1 MLTARVYDVATE
13 SPLDH
18 MPRLSE
24 RLGRRVTL
32 KREDLQP
39 VHSFK
44 VRGAYNKL
52 AHLPPENLA
61 AGVICASAGNHAQGV
76 AMAAARL
83 GVRATI
89 VMPITTP
96 PIKVQAVQRLGGEAV
111 TIGEG
116 YDDAYAHAREL
127 EASSGATFV
136 HPFDDE
142 DVIAGQG
149 TIGLEVLRQH
159 PDPLEA
165 LFIPVGG
172 GGLAAGVASVV
183 RGLRPEVKLIGVE
196 PVDAASMQ
204 AAFEHGGP
212 VTLPEVGLFAD
223 GVSVKRVGDLT
234 YKLCR
239 DSLDE
244 IITVDTDAICAAIKD
259 IYENCRAIA
268 EPAGAL
274 ALAGLKAYAARG
286 VGENS
291 DHSPEDSSD
300 MKQPGGVRSDDAP
313 TAGALMAI
321 HSGANL
327 NFDMFRHVAERAE
340 LGEGLEALLAVG
352 MPERPGSY
360 RRFIQCLNGR
370 TITAFN
376 YRYADPQL
384 AQIFVGVSLRQGPR
398 EKRELIQ
405 RLTAD
410 GFSVTD
416 LSENETAKA
425 HVRYLTG
432 GRASSLKDELVFRF
446 HFPERPGALLRF
458 LESLHPDWNIT
469 LFHYRHHGADYG
481 RVLAGIEAPASER
494 GAVVEVL
501 DELGY
506 PYVDVTEDVAV
517 RLFLRE

>member
-1 MLTARVYDVATE
+1 MNEIVRRVLTARVYDVAIE
-13 SPLDH
+13 SPLDP

-32 KREDLQP
+32 KREDLQS

-44 VRGAYNKL
+44 LRGAYNKL
-52 AHLPPENLA
+52 AHLPKEKLA

-83 GVRATI
+83 GVRAII
-89 VMPITTP
+89 VMPVTTP
-96 PIKVQAVQRLGGEAV
+96 PIKVQAVERLGGEVVAV
-111 TIGEG
+111 GEG
-116 YDDAYAHAREL
+116 FDEAHAHARRL
-127 EASSGATFV
+127 EAETGSTFV

-165 LFIPVGG
+165 LFVPVGG
-172 GGLAAGVASVV
+172 GGLAAGIASVV
-183 RGLRPEVKLIGVE
+183 RALRPDVKLVGVE
-196 PVDAASMQ
+196 PSDAASMK
-204 AAFEHGGP
+204 AAFQNGGP

-223 GVSVKRVGDLT
+223 GVSVKRAGDLT
-234 YKLCR
+234 YRLCR

-259 IYENCRAIA
+259 VYENCRAIA

-274 ALAGLKAYAARG
+274 ALAGLKAYAAR
-286 VGENS
+286 ES
-291 DHSPEDSSD
+291 E
-300 MKQPGGVRSDDAP
+300 GGAQETAS
-313 TAGALMAI
+313 AGALLAI

-370 TITAFN
+370 MITAFN
-376 YRYADPQL
+376 YRYADPEQ
-384 AQIFVGVSLRQGPR
+384 AQIFVGVSLREGPR

-405 RLTAD
+405 RLTSD

-432 GRASSLKDELVFRF
+432 GRAAGLKDELIFRF

-481 RVLAGIEAPASER
+481 RVLAGIEAPPSER
-494 GAVVEVL
+494 SAVVDVL
-501 DELGY
+501 EELGY
-506 PYVDVTEDVAV
+506 PYVDVSDDVAV
-517 RLFLRE
+517 KLFLREG

>member
-1 MLTARVYDVATE
+1 MNEIVRRVLTARVYDVATE
-13 SPLDH
+13 SPLDP

-32 KREDLQP
+32 KREDLQS

-44 VRGAYNKL
+44 LRGAYNKL
-52 AHLPPENLA
+52 AHLPKDKLS

-76 AMAAARL
+76 AMAAARM
-83 GVRATI
+83 GVRAII
-89 VMPITTP
+89 VMPVTTP
-96 PIKVQAVQRLGGEAV
+96 PIKVQAVQRLGGEVV
-111 TIGEG
+111 TVGEG
-116 YDDAYAHAREL
+116 YDEAYGHARRL
-127 EASSGATFV
+127 EAETGATFV

-159 PDPLEA
+159 PGPLEA

-183 RGLRPEVKLIGVE
+183 RALRPEVRLVGVE
-196 PVDAASMQ
+196 PNDAASMK

-223 GVSVKRVGDLT
+223 GVSVKRAGDLT
-234 YKLCR
+234 YRLCR
-239 DSLDE
+239 DALDE
-244 IITVDTDAICAAIKD
+244 VITVDTDAICAAIKD
-259 IYENCRAIA
+259 VYENCRAIA

-274 ALAGLKAYAARG
+274 ALAGLKAYAAR
-286 VGENS
+286 
-291 DHSPEDSSD
+291 DS
-300 MKQPGGVRSDDAP
+300 GHVAAE
-313 TAGALMAI
+313 AGALMAI

-370 TITAFN
+370 MITAFN
-376 YRYADPQL
+376 YRYADPEL
-384 AQIFVGVSLRQGPR
+384 AQIFVGVSLREGHR

-405 RLTAD
+405 RLVED

-416 LSENETAKA
+416 LSDNETAKA

-432 GRASSLKDELVFRF
+432 GHAAGLKDELIFRF

-481 RVLAGIEAPASER
+481 RVLAGIEAPPSER
-494 GAVVEVL
+494 SAVVEVL
-501 DELGY
+501 DDLGY
-506 PYVDVTEDVAV
+506 PYVDVTDDVAV
-517 RLFLRE
+517 RLFLREG

>member
-1 MLTARVYDVATE
+1 MNEIVRRVLTARVYDVAIE
-13 SPLDH
+13 SPLDP

-24 RLGRRVTL
+24 RLGRSVTL
-32 KREDLQP
+32 KREDLQS

-44 VRGAYNKL
+44 LRGAYNKL
-52 AHLPPENLA
+52 AHLPKEKLA

-83 GVRATI
+83 GVRAII
-89 VMPITTP
+89 VMPVTTP
-96 PIKVQAVQRLGGEAV
+96 PIKVQAVQRSGGEVV
-111 TIGEG
+111 TVGEG
-116 YDDAYAHAREL
+116 FDEAYGHARRL
-127 EASSGATFV
+127 EAETGATFV

-172 GGLAAGVASVV
+172 GGLAAGIASVV
-183 RGLRPEVKLIGVE
+183 RALRPEVKLVGVE
-196 PVDAASMQ
+196 PNDAASMK
-204 AAFEHGGP
+204 AAFENGGP

-223 GVSVKRVGDLT
+223 GVSVKRAGDLT
-234 YKLCR
+234 YRLCR
-239 DSLDE
+239 DTLDE

-259 IYENCRAIA
+259 VYENCRAIA

-274 ALAGLKAYAARG
+274 ALAGLKAYASRG
-286 VGENS
+286 SGSTE
-291 DHSPEDSSD
+291 
-300 MKQPGGVRSDDAP
+300 GGG
-313 TAGALMAI
+313 AGALMAI

-370 TITAFN
+370 MITAFN
-376 YRYADPQL
+376 YRYADPEM
-384 AQIFVGVSLRQGPR
+384 AQIFVGVSLREGPR
-398 EKRELIQ
+398 EKRELIE
-405 RLTAD
+405 RLTGD

-416 LSENETAKA
+416 LSDNETAKT

-432 GRASSLKDELVFRF
+432 GHSAGLKDELIFRF

-481 RVLAGIEAPASER
+481 RVLAGIEAPPSER
-494 GAVVEVL
+494 TAVVDVL

-506 PYVDVTEDVAV
+506 PYVDVSDDVAIK
-517 RLFLRE
+517 LFLRES

>member
-1 MLTARVYDVATE
+1 MNEIVGRVLTARVYDVATE
-13 SPLDH
+13 SPLDP

-32 KREDLQP
+32 KREDLQS

-44 VRGAYNKL
+44 LRGAYNKL
-52 AHLPPENLA
+52 AHLPKDKLS
-61 AGVICASAGNHAQGV
+61 AGVICASAGNHAPGV
-76 AMAAARL
+76 AMAAARM
-83 GVRATI
+83 GVRAII
-89 VMPITTP
+89 VMPVTTP
-96 PIKVQAVQRLGGEAV
+96 PIKVQAVQRLGGEVV
-111 TIGEG
+111 TVGEG
-116 YDDAYAHAREL
+116 YDEAYGHARRL
-127 EASSGATFV
+127 EAETGATFV

-165 LFIPVGG
+165 LFVPVGG
-172 GGLAAGVASVV
+172 GGLAAGIASVV
-183 RGLRPEVKLIGVE
+183 RALRPEVKLVGVE
-196 PVDAASMQ
+196 PNDAASMK
-204 AAFEHGGP
+204 AAFENGGP

-223 GVSVKRVGDLT
+223 GVSVKRAGDLT
-234 YKLCR
+234 YRLCR
-239 DSLDE
+239 DALDE

-259 IYENCRAIA
+259 VYENCRAIA

-286 VGENS
+286 
-291 DHSPEDSSD
+291 
-300 MKQPGGVRSDDAP
+300 PGHTEGRG
-313 TAGALMAI
+313 AGALMAI

-370 TITAFN
+370 MITAFN
-376 YRYADPQL
+376 YRYADPEL
-384 AQIFVGVSLRQGPR
+384 AQIFVGVSLREGHR

-405 RLTAD
+405 RLLED

-432 GRASSLKDELVFRF
+432 GHAAGLKDELIFRF

-481 RVLAGIEAPASER
+481 RVLAGI
-494 GAVVEVL
+494 
-501 DELGY
+501 
-506 PYVDVTEDVAV
+506 
-517 RLFLRE
+517 

>member
-1 MLTARVYDVATE
+1 MNEIVRRVLTARVYDVATE
-13 SPLDH
+13 SPLDP

-32 KREDLQP
+32 KREDLQS

-44 VRGAYNKL
+44 LRGAYNKL
-52 AHLPPENLA
+52 AHLPKDKLS

-76 AMAAARL
+76 AMAAARM
-83 GVRATI
+83 GVRAII
-89 VMPITTP
+89 VMPVTTP
-96 PIKVQAVQRLGGEAV
+96 PIKVQAVQRLGGEVV
-111 TIGEG
+111 TVGEG
-116 YDDAYAHAREL
+116 YDEAYGHARRL
-127 EASSGATFV
+127 EAETGATFV

-159 PDPLEA
+159 PGPLEA

-183 RGLRPEVKLIGVE
+183 RALRPEVRLVGVE
-196 PVDAASMQ
+196 PNDAASMK

-223 GVSVKRVGDLT
+223 GVSVKRAGDLT
-234 YKLCR
+234 YRLCR
-239 DSLDE
+239 DALDE
-244 IITVDTDAICAAIKD
+244 VITVDTDAICAAIKD
-259 IYENCRAIA
+259 VYENCRAIA

-274 ALAGLKAYAARG
+274 ALAGLKAYAAR
-286 VGENS
+286 
-291 DHSPEDSSD
+291 DS
-300 MKQPGGVRSDDAP
+300 GHVAAE
-313 TAGALMAI
+313 AGALMAI

-370 TITAFN
+370 MITAFN
-376 YRYADPQL
+376 YRYADPEL
-384 AQIFVGVSLRQGPR
+384 AQIFVGVSLREGHR

-405 RLTAD
+405 RLVED

-416 LSENETAKA
+416 LSDNETAKA

-432 GRASSLKDELVFRF
+432 GHAAGLKDELIFRF

-481 RVLAGIEAPASER
+481 RVLAGIEAPPSER
-494 GAVVEVL
+494 SAVVEVL
-501 DELGY
+501 DDLGY

-517 RLFLRE
+517 RLFLREG

>member
-1 MLTARVYDVATE
+1 MNEIVRRVLTARVYDVATE
-13 SPLDH
+13 SPLDP

-32 KREDLQP
+32 KREDLQS

-44 VRGAYNKL
+44 LRGAYNKL
-52 AHLPPENLA
+52 AHLPKDKLS

-76 AMAAARL
+76 AMAAARM
-83 GVRATI
+83 GVRAII
-89 VMPITTP
+89 VMPVTTP
-96 PIKVQAVQRLGGEAV
+96 PIKVQAVQRLGGEVV
-111 TIGEG
+111 TVGEG
-116 YDDAYAHAREL
+116 YDEAYGHARRL
-127 EASSGATFV
+127 EAETGATFV

-159 PDPLEA
+159 PGPLEA

-183 RGLRPEVKLIGVE
+183 RALRPEVRLVGVE
-196 PVDAASMQ
+196 PNDAASMK

-223 GVSVKRVGDLT
+223 GVSVKRAGDLT
-234 YKLCR
+234 YRLCR
-239 DSLDE
+239 DALDE
-244 IITVDTDAICAAIKD
+244 VITVDTDAICAAIKD
-259 IYENCRAIA
+259 VYENCRAIA

-274 ALAGLKAYAARG
+274 ALAGLKAYAAR
-286 VGENS
+286 
-291 DHSPEDSSD
+291 DS
-300 MKQPGGVRSDDAP
+300 GHVAAE
-313 TAGALMAI
+313 AGALMAI

-340 LGEGLEALLAVG
+340 LGERLEALLAVG

-370 TITAFN
+370 MITAFN
-376 YRYADPQL
+376 YRYADPEL
-384 AQIFVGVSLRQGPR
+384 AQIFVGVSLREGHR

-405 RLTAD
+405 RLVED

-416 LSENETAKA
+416 LSDNETAKA

-432 GRASSLKDELVFRF
+432 GHAAGLKDELIFRF

-481 RVLAGIEAPASER
+481 RVLAGIEAPPSER
-494 GAVVEVL
+494 SAVVEVL
-501 DELGY
+501 DDLGY

-517 RLFLRE
+517 RLFLREG